1 MKGKMN
7 LRFSAKTVAAA
18 ISAAVV
24 TSFASSQRNAG
35 IAKASLDIENYG
47 GGGKPYSVL
56 MTIPSS
62 SDTRGFAWQTDSSA
76 TNCSVALESNGKRT
90 LFTGETIL
98 IKDPSISCHKAVATS
113 LAPGRYRYEIK
124 SGNASERGEFTVKA
138 PSDDTV
144 TIVNFSDAQT
154 KDATKLHVWENTCAV
169 ASRTVGGANKVD
181 FIINCGDHED
191 RRFRNA
197 RSNVF
202 DKFSEFTLWGIA
214 VDTARPYFPN
224 VPWIMASGNHDH
236 KIYRNV
242 TAERWALEKF
252 GGCRSLD
259 YGNVHVATIP
269 WILHKLDSNVE
280 RSLKWLEDDLDKA
293 KKSKKI
299 DWIIVAMHMG
309 PYTTGDN
316 SANEKNMSDYVKR
329 VGALCAAK
337 HVDLVLQGHD
347 HTFSK
352 TLPYRW
358 DATGWTSSEGDDKT
372 VNLKVKKKKVGG
384 KTWDCC
390 PRGTYYVSIGCSG
403 HRVGECG
410 AWADINGKHS
420 YWKRPWRVYIGETIK
435 GENAS
440 ADTGVPMFGVIR
452 VKGKKLSFGFYLANP
467 DGTSSLHDELNI
479 MK

>member
-1 MKGKMN
+1 MKGKMKPG
-7 LRFSAKTVAAA
+7 FFAKTVAVFFFV
-18 ISAAVV
+18 AVA
-24 TSFASSQRNAG
+24 TSFAHSQRTAG

-47 GGGKPYSVL
+47 GGGDPYSVL

-62 SDTRGFAWQTDSSA
+62 CDTRGFAWQTDSSA
-76 TNCSVALESNGKRT
+76 GSCSLTVESKGKKTR
-90 LFTGETIL
+90 FEGETIQ
-98 IKDPSISCHKAVATS
+98 IKDPEISCHKAVATG
-113 LAPGRYRYEIK
+113 LAPGRYKYEIK
-124 SGNASERGEFTVKA
+124 SGNASACGKFTVKA
-138 PSDDTV
+138 PGDDTV

-154 KDATKLHVWENTCAV
+154 KDAGKLYVWENTCAV
-169 ASRTVGGANKVD
+169 ASRRVGGADKVD

-214 VDTARPYFPN
+214 VDTARPYFPD

-242 TAERWALEKF
+242 TAEKWALEKF

-269 WILHKLDSNVE
+269 WILHRLDSNVE
-280 RSLKWLEDDLDKA
+280 RSLKWLEEDLAKA
-293 KKSKKI
+293 KRSKRI
-299 DWIIVAMHMG
+299 NWIIVAMHMG

-329 VGALCAAK
+329 VGALCSAQ

-358 DATGWTSSEGDDKT
+358 DSTGWTTLENDDKT
-372 VNLKVKKKKVGG
+372 VNLKVRKKRSDG
-384 KTWDCC
+384 KTWDYC
-390 PRGTYYVSIGCSG
+390 PRGTYYVSMGCSG

-410 AWADINGKHS
+410 AWADINGTHS
-420 YWKRPWRVYIGETIK
+420 YWKRPWRVYAGKTIK

-440 ADTGVPMFGVIR
+440 ADTGVPMFGIIR
-452 VKGKKLSFGFYLANP
+452 IKGKKLTFGFYLANP
-467 DGTSSLHDELNI
+467 DGSASLHDELNI